1 MPKMNSTNRLIKKI
15 VLGSIPFLAILI
27 IWYIFY
33 YFNQDL
39 KWLIPSPLE
48 TVFSFWQLIANGTIL
63 ELASASML
71 NLVPPF
77 IFAII
82 CAVILGTVMGINR
95 TAYKIIFPF
104 LSAIYPVP
112 SLAWLPFIIL
122 FLGFTR
128 EAIWSVIFISSFMKI
143 IYNVIG
149 GVRNVNI
156 EYILATKNFG
166 FSKPK
171 IILNVILPSALP
183 QIITG
188 VRVGFGSAWR
198 SLIGAEMLVVT
209 LGGLGKFIW
218 MSQWFFNFDKVI
230 AGILVISI
238 ISIFIEEV
246 IFKRLEKQT
255 LVKWGFIRE
264 GYV

>member
-1 MPKMNSTNRLIKKI
+1 MPKLKSTNRVIRKI
-15 VLGSIPFLAILI
+15 VLGFIPFLTILI
-27 IWYIFY
+27 VWYVLS

-39 KWLIPSPLE
+39 KWLVPSPLE
-48 TVFSFWQLIANGTIL
+48 TVSSFLQLVTDGTLLKLI
-63 ELASASML
+63 SISIW
-71 NLVPPF
+71 NLIPPF
-77 IFAII
+77 IFAIV
-82 CAVILGTVMGINR
+82 CAVTLGTVMAINR
-95 TAYKIIFPF
+95 TIHKTFYPF
-104 LSAIYPVP
+104 LSAIYPIP
-112 SLAWLPFIIL
+112 SLAWLPLIIL

-143 IYNVIG
+143 IYNVID

-156 EYILATKNFG
+156 GYILAAKNFG

-171 IILNVILPSALP
+171 IVLNVILPCAFP

-188 VRVGFGSAWR
+188 LRMGFGSAWK

-218 MSQWFFNFDKVI
+218 MSQWYFNFDKVI
-230 AGILVISI
+230 AGLVVISI

-255 LVKWGFIRE
+255 LIRWGFIRE
-264 GYV
+264 DYI